1 MVNCI
6 TIPTIKIGSIG
17 SKTAQKWLKWR
28 VERLVNGQFS
38 RLIQVNT
45 CPHLCEYCYANA
57 SKDVAVRNW
66 ERAKETHW
74 KSETITGK

>member
-17 SKTAQKWLKWR
+17 SKTAQRWLKWR

-45 CPHLCEYCYANA
+45 SPHLCEYCYANA
-57 SKDVAVRNW
+57 SKEKAQENYN
-66 ERAKETHW
+66 KHETNPLG
-74 KSETITGK
+74 ETITGK